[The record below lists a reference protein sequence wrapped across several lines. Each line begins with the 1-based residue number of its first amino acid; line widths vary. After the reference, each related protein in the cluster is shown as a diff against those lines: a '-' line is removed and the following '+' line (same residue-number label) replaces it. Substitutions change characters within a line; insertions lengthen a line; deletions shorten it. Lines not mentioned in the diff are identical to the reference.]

1 MELSDTTVD
10 GVPVITVSGR
20 LDSQKSADFKKGL
33 AQFLS
38 SNPKK
43 LVLDM
48 GGVSYISSA
57 GLRELFLA
65 ARELQRG
72 GGKLVVCNPQPD
84 VKHVFDIAGF
94 AICYQIVGSRE
105 EALASKE

>member
-1 MELSDTTVD
+1 MELSETIVD
-10 GVPVITVSGR
+10 GVPVLSVSGR

-33 AQFLS
+33 AQYLTGH
-38 SNPKK
+38 PRK

-48 GGVSYISSA
+48 GGVPYISSA

-105 EALASKE
+105 EALAAKD

>member
-1 MELSDTTVD
+1 MELSETIVE
-10 GVPVITVSGR
+10 GVPVLNVTGR
-20 LDSQKSADFKKGL
+20 LDAQKTTDFKKSL
-33 AQFLS
+33 AQYLS
-38 SNPKK
+38 GRPSK
-43 LVLDM
+43 LVLDL
-48 GGVSYISSA
+48 GGVTYISSA

-94 AICYQIVGSRE
+94 AICYQIVGTRE
-105 EALASKE
+105 EALAG